1 MFLLSFV
8 SFTIPVSS
16 NSNPTVKLLHEI
28 EIKNGGLLIVND
40 TVIIENDG
48 NEPLNTF
55 KIGLPSG
62 FIENLDHVS
71 VRSSDGQLL
80 DFVEDVD
87 FGVEGIYGF
96 EVNLPGSVDVGET
109 FNFTMTYVFSE
120 LFWSESAYDMYIA
133 IFPKYPALPYEA
145 AECNS
150 TIILPE
156 EVNVYDSIWRLNG
169 AVANTNY
176 TQPLPAYMNQT
187 GFISFSDPIHIIA
200 CEWAMREIIIDSSAQ
215 ITFKDTYRLT
225 NLGRSILSSLT
236 FMLPGDADN
245 IIAYDTF
252 FGEIAV
258 ASRTS
263 QTNTIATVAFRHP
276 GITPAYLDLTSP
288 GNYTF
293 TISYKLS
300 ANTYL
305 DQLDAWN
312 YRFETLF
319 FENFE
324 YTVKDLTVK
333 ILLPEGGEFISY
345 SNSEGKISK
354 TGYQEILIYELKD
367 VTPFDD
373 MDVTVEYTY
382 LIFWSAFRP
391 VLWLGLAIIIIG
403 AIVMIKKR
411 GPPPIPPLS
420 AKDVRVLRAFI
431 NVNNEIAA
439 LRLELKSLEKD
450 LERRRIRKKRYKR
463 RRGIVLQQ
471 LRSLDRE
478 FLILKR
484 EIISKEPSLREAIH
498 QIEVAE
504 TELETVRLNT
514 NKLRTQY
521 HSGRISKKAYEEL
534 LKEYEKRSD
543 RAQTTVDETLIRLQ
557 RELR

>member
-1 MFLLSFV
+1 MFLLSFA
-8 SFTIPVSS
+8 SFTFPVSS

-62 FIENLDHVS
+62 FIEYLDHVS
-71 VRSSDGQLL
+71 VRSSDDQLL

-96 EVNLPGSVDVGET
+96 EVNLPRSVDVGET
-109 FNFTMTYVFSE
+109 FNFTMTCVFSE
-120 LFWSESAYDMYIA
+120 LIWSESAYAIYIA
-133 IFPKYPALPYEA
+133 IFPKYPSLQYEA

-169 AVANTNY
+169 AVAKTNY
-176 TQPLPAYMNQT
+176 TQPLPAYMNQS

-215 ITFKDTYRLT
+215 ITFKDTYHLT
-225 NLGRSILSSLT
+225 NLGRSVLPSLT

-252 FGEIAV
+252 FGEITV
-258 ASRTS
+258 TSGTS
-263 QTNTIATVAFRHP
+263 QINTIATVAFRHP
-276 GITPAYLDLTSP
+276 GITPAYLGLTEP

-300 ANTYL
+300 ANAYL
-305 DQLDAWN
+305 DQLDTWN

-333 ILLPEGGEFISY
+333 IVLPEGAEFISY

-391 VLWLGLAIIIIG
+391 VLWLGLAIILVG
-403 AIVMIKKR
+403 AVVMIKRR
-411 GPPPIPPLS
+411 GRPPTPPLS
-420 AKDVRVLRAFI
+420 VKDVRVIRAFI
-431 NVNNEIAA
+431 NVNNETTA
-439 LRLELKSLEKD
+439 LRSELKSLEKD
-450 LERRRIRKKRYKR
+450 LERRRIQKKRYKR
-463 RRGIVLQQ
+463 RRGIILQQ

-478 FLILKR
+478 FSVLKR

-521 HSGRISKKAYEEL
+521 RSGRISKKAYEEL

-543 RAQTTVDETLIRLQ
+543 RAQTKVDEAIMRLQ
-557 RELR
+557 REL

>member
-1 MFLLSFV
+1 MFLLSFA
-8 SFTIPVSS
+8 SFTFPVSS

-71 VRSSDGQLL
+71 VRSSDDQLL

-96 EVNLPGSVDVGET
+96 EVNLPRSVDVGET
-109 FNFTMTYVFSE
+109 FNFTMTCVFSE
-120 LFWSESAYDMYIA
+120 LIWSESAYAIYIA
-133 IFPKYPALPYEA
+133 IFPKYPSLQYEA

-169 AVANTNY
+169 AVAKTNY

-215 ITFKDTYRLT
+215 ITFKDTYHLT
-225 NLGRSILSSLT
+225 NLGRSVLPSLT

-252 FGEIAV
+252 FGEITV
-258 ASRTS
+258 TSGTS
-263 QTNTIATVAFRHP
+263 QINTIATVAFRHP
-276 GITPAYLDLTSP
+276 GITPAYLGLTPP

-293 TISYKLS
+293 TISYKLP

-305 DQLDAWN
+305 DQLDTWN

-333 ILLPEGGEFISY
+333 IVLPEGGEFISY

-391 VLWLGLAIIIIG
+391 VLWLGLAIILVG
-403 AIVMIKKR
+403 AVVMIKRR
-411 GPPPIPPLS
+411 GRPPTPPLS
-420 AKDVRVLRAFI
+420 VKDVRVIRAFI
-431 NVNNEIAA
+431 NVNNETTA
-439 LRLELKSLEKD
+439 LRSELKSLEKD
-450 LERRRIRKKRYKR
+450 LERRRIQKKRYKR
-463 RRGIVLQQ
+463 RRGIILQQ

-478 FLILKR
+478 HSVLKR

-521 HSGRISKKAYEEL
+521 RSGRISKKAYEEL

-543 RAQTTVDETLIRLQ
+543 RAQTKVDEAIMRLQ
-557 RELR
+557 REL

>member
-1 MFLLSFV
+1 MFLLSFA
-8 SFTIPVSS
+8 SFTFPVSS

-62 FIENLDHVS
+62 FIEDLDHVS
-71 VRSSDGQLL
+71 VRSSDDQLL

-96 EVNLPGSVDVGET
+96 EVNLPRSVDVGET
-109 FNFTMTYVFSE
+109 FNFTMTCVFSE
-120 LFWSESAYDMYIA
+120 LIWSESAYAIYIA
-133 IFPKYPALPYEA
+133 IFPKYPSLQYEA

-169 AVANTNY
+169 AVAKTNY
-176 TQPLPAYMNQT
+176 TQPLPAYMNQS

-215 ITFKDTYRLT
+215 ITFKDTYHLT
-225 NLGRSILSSLT
+225 NLGRSVLPSLT

-252 FGEIAV
+252 FGEITV
-258 ASRTS
+258 TSGTS
-263 QTNTIATVAFRHP
+263 QINTIATVAFRHP
-276 GITPAYLDLTSP
+276 GITPAYLGLTEP

-305 DQLDAWN
+305 DQLDTWN

-333 ILLPEGGEFISY
+333 IILPEGAEFISY

-391 VLWLGLAIIIIG
+391 VLWLGLAIILVG
-403 AIVMIKKR
+403 AVVMIKRR
-411 GPPPIPPLS
+411 GRPPTPPLS
-420 AKDVRVLRAFI
+420 VKDVRVIKAFI
-431 NVNNEIAA
+431 NVNNETTA
-439 LRLELKSLEKD
+439 LRSELKSLEKD
-450 LERRRIRKKRYKR
+450 LERRRIQKKRYKR
-463 RRGIVLQQ
+463 RRGIILQQ

-478 FLILKR
+478 FSVLKR

-521 HSGRISKKAYEEL
+521 RSGRISKKAYEEL

-543 RAQTTVDETLIRLQ
+543 RAQTKVDEAIMRLQ
-557 RELR
+557 REL